1 MQYLYSAFQGQG
13 KKFTMFYVTTCKFPK
28 IKCYRLMLSFREV
41 FGWFGLGTLYKIRE
55 KNSFV
60 NQKNIVDIFSD
71 S

>member
-1 MQYLYSAFQGQG
+1 MN
-13 KKFTMFYVTTCKFPK
+13 VEV
-28 IKCYRLMLSFREV
+28 MLSFREV